1 MGIKLIIAEKPSVAK
16 EIGKVLKCTKKA
28 DGYIFGEQYII
39 TWAIGHL
46 VTLCDPEDYSK
57 DLKKWNVNTLP
68 IKPDKMK
75 LKAVKSTRKQLEIVY
90 KLINNEEVESLICAT
105 DSGREGELIF
115 RYIYDIAKCK
125 KPFERLW
132 ISSMTDKAIK
142 DGFKKLKNGCE
153 YDNLYYSAKCRSEA
167 DWLVGIN
174 ATRAF
179 TLKYNTLLSIGR
191 VQTPT
196 LAIVVDRQKEIN
208 NFKPELYYEILSQYE
223 NFKGKW
229 IDKSLKNSKIKN
241 KENGNKIL
249 EDVKGKIGIVKSLKK
264 ENKKERPPLLYDL
277 TELQIDCN
285 KKYGYTAKKTLQIAQ
300 DLYEKKKMI
309 TYPRTDSK
317 YLSSDMKS
325 KIQSIIKSVQIEQYD
340 EYVQHILNKDK
351 LNITSRIINDNKVT
365 DHHAIIP
372 TGKKLNFSNF
382 SRDEFNVIDLIVRRF
397 LGAFYED
404 YLYSVTTAIVD
415 INAHNFISKGTV
427 IKQLGFNELYKN
439 FKNSKTEKDVLP
451 NLTEGDEVKLIKATL
466 SEKKTKPP
474 KLYTEATLLSAMEH
488 AGRFVED
495 EAIKESLRESG
506 MGTPATRASIIER
519 LVAVKYV
526 ERRGK
531 TIVPTDKGMK
541 VIEVVPNELKSPE
554 ITGKWEKGLNLINKG
569 EMDIN
574 RFMGSINKFVDY
586 IIVESNKNTDVVF
599 ENEGF
604 NKSKVKKIET
614 CPKCKKGIIL
624 ENAKAYYCSNW
635 KQNCK
640 ISIWK
645 NSLEKY
651 SIENISKEDVKLI
664 INNNFNKI
672 INGNNISVKLDES
685 LTGKLLVL
693 VKKQNESVT
702 LQN

>member
-1 MGIKLIIAEKPSVAK
+1 MGKKLVIAEKPSVAK
-16 EIGKVLKCTKKA
+16 EIGKVLKCSKKG
-28 DGYIFGEQYII
+28 DGYIFGDNYII

-46 VTLCDPEDYSK
+46 VTLCDPEDYDK
-57 DLKKWNVNTLP
+57 KLKKWNINTLP
-68 IKPDKMK
+68 IKPKQMK
-75 LKAVKSTRKQLEIVY
+75 LKAIKNTKKQLEIVY
-90 KLINNEEVESLICAT
+90 KLINNNEVTSLICAT

-115 RYIYDIAKCK
+115 RYIYEISKCN
-125 KPFERLW
+125 KPFDRLW

-142 DGFKKLKNGCE
+142 EGFKKLKNGHE

-196 LAIVVDRQKEIN
+196 LAILVERQKEVN
-208 NFKPELYYEILSQYE
+208 NFKPEVYYEISSQYE

-229 IDKSLKNSKIKN
+229 IDKALKNSKIKN
-241 KENGNKIL
+241 KDDAEKTV
-249 EDVKGKIGIVKSLKK
+249 EDVKGKIGVVKSLKK

-285 KKYGYTAKKTLQIAQ
+285 KKFGYTAKRTLQIAQ

-317 YLSSDMKS
+317 YLSSDMKG
-325 KIQSIIKSVQIEQYD
+325 KLQSIIKSVHVPQY
-340 EYVQHILNKDK
+340 EKYVEHIFSKDK
-351 LNITSRIINDNKVT
+351 LNITSRIINDSKIT

-372 TGKKLNFSNF
+372 TGKKINFSNF
-382 SRDEFNVIDLIVRRF
+382 NRDEFNVMDLIIRRF
-397 LGAFYED
+397 LSAFYED
-404 YLYSVTTAIVD
+404 YLYSVTTAIVE
-415 INAHNFISKGTV
+415 INTHNFISKGTV
-427 IKQLGFNELYKN
+427 VKQLGFNELYKD
-439 FKNSKTEKDVLP
+439 FKNNKTEKDILP
-451 NLTEGDEVKLIKATL
+451 NLKEGDQIKLIKAML

-495 EAIKESLRESG
+495 ESIKESLRESG

-519 LVAVKYV
+519 LVSVKYV
-526 ERRGK
+526 KRDGK
-531 TIVPTDKGMK
+531 KLIPTDKGMK

-569 EMDIN
+569 DMKVD
-574 RFMGSINKFVDY
+574 RFMSSIGRFVDY
-586 IIVESNKNTDVVF
+586 IIVESNKNTDIVF

-604 NKSKVKKIET
+604 NKSKVKKIEN

-624 ENAKAYYCSNW
+624 ENAKAFYCSNW

-640 ISIWK
+640 ITIWK
-645 NSLEKY
+645 NSLEKQG
-651 SIENISKEDVKLI
+651 IENISSKDVKS
-664 INNNFNKI
+664 I
-672 INGNNISVKLDES
+672 INGTFNKSVNGKNINVTLDEG
-685 LTGKLLVL
+685 LTGRLAVSIK
-693 VKKQNESVT
+693 NE
-702 LQN
+702 

>member
-1 MGIKLIIAEKPSVAK
+1 MGKKLIIAEKPSVAK
-16 EIGKVLKCTKKA
+16 EIGKVLKCQKKG
-28 DGYIFGEQYII
+28 DGYIFGDDYVI

-46 VTLCDPEDYSK
+46 VTLCDPEDYNK
-57 DLKKWNVNTLP
+57 ELKKWNISTLP
-68 IKPDKMK
+68 IKPTEMK
-75 LKAVKSTRKQLEIVY
+75 LKAIKNTRKQLEIVY
-90 KLINNEEVESLICAT
+90 KLINNDDIESLICAT

-115 RYIYDIAKCK
+115 RYIYEIAKCK
-125 KPFERLW
+125 KPFDRLW

-142 DGFKKLKNGCE
+142 DGFKKLKNGHE

-196 LAIVVDRQKEIN
+196 LAIVVERQKEIN
-208 NFKPELYYEILSQYE
+208 DFKPEQYYEILSQYE

-229 IDKSLKNSKIKN
+229 IDQALKNSKIKN
-241 KENGNKIL
+241 KDDAKKIV
-249 EDVKGKIGIVKSLKK
+249 EEVKGKMGIVKSLKK
-264 ENKKERPPLLYDL
+264 EDKKERPPLLYDL

-285 KKYGYTAKKTLQIAQ
+285 KKFGYTAKRTLQIAQ

-325 KIQSIIKSVQIEQYD
+325 KMQSTIKSVDVPQYTN
-340 EYVQHILNKDK
+340 YVQHIFSKEK
-351 LNITSRIINDNKVT
+351 LNITNRIVNDSKVT

-372 TGKKLNFSNF
+372 TGKKLNFNGF
-382 SRDEFNVIDLIVRRF
+382 NRDEFNVMDLIVRRF
-397 LGAFYED
+397 LSAFYED
-404 YLYSVTTAIVD
+404 YLYSITTAIIE
-415 INAHNFISKGTV
+415 INSHNFISKGSV
-427 IKQLGFNELYKN
+427 VKQLGFNELYKD
-439 FKNSKTEKDVLP
+439 FKNNKTEKDILP
-451 NLTEGDEVKLIKATL
+451 DMKEGDEVKLVKASL

-474 KLYTEATLLSAMEH
+474 KLYTEASLLSAMEH
-488 AGRFVED
+488 AGRFVDD
-495 EAIKESLRESG
+495 ESIKESLRESG

-541 VIEVVPNELKSPE
+541 IIEVVPNELKSPE

-569 EMDIN
+569 DMDVN
-574 RFMGSINKFVDY
+574 RFMNSISRFVDY

-604 NKSKVKKIET
+604 NKSKLKKIED

-624 ENAKAYYCSNW
+624 ENAKAFYCSNW

-651 SIENISKEDVKLI
+651 GIEQISDKDAKLI
-664 INNNFNKI
+664 INDNFNKI
-672 INGNNISVKLDES
+672 VNGENINAKLDEN
-685 LTGKLLVL
+685 LTGKLIVS
-693 VKKQNESVT
+693 VKKENNE
-702 LQN
+702 